1 MILFYKK
8 KTKADRKKETCKTY
22 HLETETEQVILQ
34 TMANA
39 KHPKF
44 KQAQKILIK
53 SPMMDSGLESFF

>member
-1 MILFYKK
+1 MILFTKK
-8 KTKADRKKETCKTY
+8 PKLTGKETCKIY

>member
-1 MILFYKK
+1 MFLLSKIHKV
-8 KTKADRKKETCKTY
+8 Y
-22 HLETETEQVILQ
+22 HLETKIEQVILQ